1 MNIDEGTFAGRPMSP
16 TSVCHVAEGMPKNA
30 FLVSIEQA
38 RSLLSKH
45 RRSLAILQALH
56 DEANALAEEI
66 EHLLDG
72 VPPEHPAVKE
82 IADLTA
88 MTIGEWQEVV
98 SDMEFSGT
106 HVVSLDPGRL
116 QWFGVVDARVVAFG
130 WQEGEEDIE
139 WYHDVSEGF
148 GARKPLI
155 EA

>member
-1 MNIDEGTFAGRPMSP
+1 MS
-16 TSVCHVAEGMPKNA
+16 CGGGHAEERL
-30 FLVSIEQA
+30 LVSIEEA
-38 RSLLSKH
+38 RSLLPKH

-56 DEANALAEEI
+56 DEVNALAEEI

-88 MTIGEWQEVV
+88 MTMANGRGGFRHGIL
-98 SDMEFSGT
+98 GT

-148 GARKPLI
+148 RRANP
-155 EA
+155 

>member
-1 MNIDEGTFAGRPMSP
+1 MSIDEGTYAGRPMSP
-16 TSVCHVAEGMPKNA
+16 TAACHVAEGMPRDA
-30 FLVSIEQA
+30 FLVSIEEA
-38 RSLLSKH
+38 RRLLPQH
-45 RRSLAILQALH
+45 RRSLATLQALH
-56 DEANALAEEI
+56 DEVNALAEEI

-72 VPPEHPAVKE
+72 LPPEHPAVQE

-88 MTIGEWQEVV
+88 ATISEWQAVV
-98 SDMEFSGT
+98 SDMESHGT

-148 GARKPLI
+148 SARKPLI

>member
-1 MNIDEGTFAGRPMSP
+1 MNIDEGTYAGRPMPP
-16 TSVCHVAEGMPKNA
+16 TAACHVAEGMPRDA
-30 FLVSIEQA
+30 FLVSIEEA
-38 RSLLSKH
+38 RRLLPTH

-56 DEANALAEEI
+56 DEVNALAEEI

-72 VPPEHPAVKE
+72 VPPEDPAVRE

-88 MTIGEWQEVV
+88 TTIGEWQEVV
-98 SDMEFSGT
+98 SDMESHGT

-130 WQEGEEDIE
+130 WQEGEHDIE

-148 GARKPLI
+148 IARKPLI

>member
-1 MNIDEGTFAGRPMSP
+1 MNVDEGTYAGRPMPP
-16 TSVCHVAEGMPKNA
+16 TAACHVVEGMPRSA
-30 FLVSIEQA
+30 FLVSIEEA
-38 RSLLSKH
+38 RALLVDGQ
-45 RRSLAILQALH
+45 RNLAILQALH
-56 DEANALAEEI
+56 DEVNALAEEI

-72 VPPEHPAVKE
+72 VPPEHPSVKE

-88 MTIGEWQEVV
+88 QTITEWQDVV
-98 SDMEFSGT
+98 SQMEAHGT

-139 WYHDVSEGF
+139 WYHEIPEGF
-148 GARKPLI
+148 GTRKPLI

>member
-1 MNIDEGTFAGRPMSP
+1 MNIDVGTYAGMPMPP
-16 TSVCHVAEGMPKNA
+16 TAACHVAEGMPRDA
-30 FLVSIEQA
+30 FLVSIEEA
-38 RSLLSKH
+38 RALLPKH

-56 DEANALAEEI
+56 DEVNALAEEI

-72 VPPEHPAVKE
+72 VPPGHPAVKE

-88 MTIGEWQEVV
+88 TTIGEWQEVV
-98 SDMEFSGT
+98 SDMESHGT
-106 HVVSLDPGRL
+106 HVVSLEPGRL

-130 WQEGEEDIE
+130 WQEGENDIE

-148 GARKPLI
+148 GVRKPLI